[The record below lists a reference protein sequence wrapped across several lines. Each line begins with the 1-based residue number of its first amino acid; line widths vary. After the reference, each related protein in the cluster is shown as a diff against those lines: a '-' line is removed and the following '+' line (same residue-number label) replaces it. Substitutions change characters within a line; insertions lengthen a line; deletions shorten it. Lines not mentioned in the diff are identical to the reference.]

1 MAVSSWVSLI
11 VFLGLVAATS
21 VTGASFRPGVWY
33 EALAK
38 PSWTPPN
45 WVFPVVWTILYVM
58 IAVAG
63 WLVYEREGI
72 GASLAIWL
80 VALALNGLWSYLM
93 FGQRQIGLA
102 AADLTALWVAVLAFI
117 ILTWPEDRMASL
129 LFMPY
134 LAWISYAG
142 ALNLAILR
150 MN

>member
-1 MAVSSWVSLI
+1 MAASSWISLI

-33 EALAK
+33 ETLAK
-38 PSWTPPN
+38 PAWTPPN
-45 WVFPVVWTILYVM
+45 WTFPVVWTILYVM

-63 WLVYEREGI
+63 WLVYEREGF
-72 GASLAIWL
+72 GAALTVWL
-80 VALALNGLWSYLM
+80 VALVLNGLWSYLM
-93 FGQRQIGLA
+93 FGERQIGLA

-117 ILTWPEDRMASL
+117 ILAWPEDRTASL
-129 LFMPY
+129 LFVPY